1 MAMRLANYKECTA
14 CAACVDKCSHNALTS
29 FIDRHGYYAI
39 KADVNRCVECG
50 ACSKVCPVIR
60 DKKEKGARQV
70 SNDAFA
76 CWTVDSQLRRIAASG
91 GAFIALASEVL
102 RQGGLVYG
110 ASIEGFRVRHFRIS
124 DKSEL
129 YRVAGSKYQHSEM
142 SGVYQQIQK
151 DLKDGKTVLFGGLSC
166 QVSALKSFVNPNI
179 ANRLFTID
187 TICGGISTMAP
198 MLAIKNSGLY
208 KGICSFRD
216 KTEGWKSKNFKYSLK
231 LYKHDASVEDL
242 GLDNMVLK
250 CFCSPIL
257 KRSSC
262 LDCKFNGMN
271 RDSDCTIGDYWGDE
285 RFPEEHHEGLSV
297 LIKHNDRLDEII
309 SASTLHIEPTSL
321 ADIIRHNNNYYW
333 THYPFVRNSRLRK
346 RILRAFEQHDFS
358 LAESILAHPTFFDR
372 LCLKVHYWINSK
384 QKQEYYNNHIHKQ

>member
-1 MAMRLANYKECTA
+1 MRLANYKECTA
-14 CAACVDKCSHNALTS
+14 CAACVDRCNHNALTS
-29 FIDRHGYYAI
+29 FIDQHGYYAI
-39 KADVNRCVECG
+39 KADVSRCVECG

-60 DKKEKGARQV
+60 NKKEKDSRQV

-76 CWTVDSQLRRIAASG
+76 CWSVDSQLRKMAASG

-102 RQGGLVYG
+102 SQGGIVYG
-110 ASIEGFRVRHFRIS
+110 ASTEGFRVRHIRIS
-124 DKSEL
+124 NKSEL
-129 YRVAGSKYQHSEM
+129 YRIAGSKYQHSEM

-166 QVSALKSFVNPNI
+166 QVSALNSFINPNI
-179 ANRLFTID
+179 AQRLFTVD
-187 TICGGISTMAP
+187 TICGGISTIAP
-198 MLAIKNSGLY
+198 MLAIQDSGQY

-231 LYKHDASVEDL
+231 LYKHDGYVEDL

-250 CFCSPIL
+250 SFCSPIL

-262 LDCKFNGMN
+262 IDCKFNGMN
-271 RDSDCTIGDYWGDE
+271 RDSDCTIGDYWGDV

-309 SASTLHIEPTSL
+309 GASSLHIESTSL

-333 THYPFVRNSRLRK
+333 THYPFIRRSRLRK
-346 RILRAFEQHDFS
+346 RILRAFELHDYSF
-358 LAESILAHPTFFDR
+358 AESIMAHPSFFDH
-372 LCLKVHYWINSK
+372 LFLKVHYWLNSK
-384 QKQEYYNNHIHKQ
+384 QKQEYTKHHIPEK